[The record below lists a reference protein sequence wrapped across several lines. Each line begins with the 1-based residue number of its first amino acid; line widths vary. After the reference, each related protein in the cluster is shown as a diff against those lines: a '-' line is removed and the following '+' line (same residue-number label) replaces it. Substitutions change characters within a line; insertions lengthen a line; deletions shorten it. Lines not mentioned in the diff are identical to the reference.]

1 VHQDHV
7 LERKVSWAH
16 SYCKKKCTENRFD
29 TSCEL
34 KIWTQFKAC
43 HVSVPKL
50 VEQISVFTEATLV
63 INKSERGKPKFK
75 SKFADFTYIYTLHC
89 TYK

>member
-1 VHQDHV
+1 M
-7 LERKVSWAH
+7 
-16 SYCKKKCTENRFD
+16 ENRFD
-29 TSCEL
+29 TSREL

-63 INKSERGKPKFK
+63 INKSERA
-75 SKFADFTYIYTLHC
+75 SQSLHQNLLILLTYIHYNVYTN
-89 TYK
+89 K